1 MEEIF
6 LDKRDN
12 YCLSMQLCT
21 AKVIRVYTKTIFVAT
36 EFFKSVLLA
45 TESPEI
51 NNLLIELII

>member
-51 NNLLIELII
+51 NNTVGI